1 MKRPEFRA
9 ARLFATVVVPLGA
22 TTLFGCG
29 TVQEGTMEDDWTTTP
44 PVSVTARLEYRIDSL
59 MNENRKLQ
67 QQLETVTAENRNL
80 IARAA
85 ELQSRLSE
93 SMATP
98 TPRPTT
104 TSSSATAAVL
114 PTSAGYEAALAKFR
128 KRNYR
133 GAIDDFTALLNA
145 GIGSDLA
152 DNCHYWIG
160 ESYFGMKKF
169 TDAIQHFEVVLG
181 MSGSDKADDAQFMIG
196 NSYAQLG
203 RRNEARQAFQRLLS
217 EYPDSPLRGRA
228 QSKLNSL

>member
-1 MKRPEFRA
+1 MKRSGFHTV
-9 ARLFATVVVPLGA
+9 RLFAALYILLGA
-22 TTLFGCG
+22 IIVVGCG
-29 TVQEGTMEDDWTTTP
+29 TVQEGTTEDDWTTTP

-80 IARAA
+80 IAHAA

-93 SMATP
+93 SMAA
-98 TPRPTT
+98 PRPTT
-104 TSSSATAAVL
+104 TPSPTPSSISPSPAR
-114 PTSAGYEAALAKFR
+114 YEEALAKFR
-128 KRNYR
+128 KRNFR
-133 GAIDDFTALLNA
+133 GAIEDFTALLNA
-145 GIGSDLA
+145 GIGADLA

-169 TDAIQHFEVVLG
+169 NDAIQHFEVVLG
-181 MSGSDKADDAQFMIG
+181 MTGSDKADDAQFMIG

-217 EYPDSPLRGRA
+217 DYPDSPLRARA
-228 QSKLNSL
+228 QAKLNSL

>member
-1 MKRPEFRA
+1 
-9 ARLFATVVVPLGA
+9 
-22 TTLFGCG
+22 
-29 TVQEGTMEDDWTTTP
+29 
-44 PVSVTARLEYRIDSL
+44 LEYRIDSL

-93 SMATP
+93 SMAA
-98 TPRPTT
+98 PRPTT
-104 TSSSATAAVL
+104 TPSPAPSSISPSPAR
-114 PTSAGYEAALAKFR
+114 YEEALAKFR
-128 KRNYR
+128 KRNFR
-133 GAIDDFTALLNA
+133 GAIEDFTALLNA
-145 GIGSDLA
+145 GIGADLA

-169 TDAIQHFEVVLG
+169 NDAIQHFEVVLG
-181 MSGSDKADDAQFMIG
+181 MTGSDKADDAQFMIG

-217 EYPDSPLRGRA
+217 DYPDSPLRARA
-228 QSKLNSL
+228 QAKLNSL